1 MTRPDPPWYKRPN
14 GAHLENCLQTR
25 LNLSASD
32 LSFTA
37 LWNDAP
43 CDYSYCSFCR
53 FHSAPSLRLRGL
65 SPCQLQMFDSKF
77 KWKNSLEDGKYIL
90 QGLEGSQIT
99 WSAANQTW
107 TVSSKFGAR
116 WQGSIRLT
124 DSKTEYPA
132 GRLAWLLEVGE
143 ECEVRPGLTRVL
155 HLTACGQ
162 EDSNCDDGTCIDI
175 TARCDLNNDCQANR
189 LVLS

>member
-1 MTRPDPPWYKRPN
+1 MEGEWRDVNTDQLMTRPDPPWYKRPN

-32 LSFTA
+32 LSFTT

-99 WSAANQTW
+99 WSADNKTW
-107 TVSSKFGAR
+107 TVSSKFRAR
-116 WQGSIRLT
+116 RPASIRLT

-132 GRLAWLLEVGE
+132 GQLAWLLDVDE
-143 ECEVRPGLTRVL
+143 ECEVRPG
-155 HLTACGQ
+155 Q
-162 EDSNCDDGTCIDI
+162 NI
-175 TARCDLNNDCQANR
+175 TSQY
-189 LVLS
+189 